1 MTNPFITSTARTD
14 YNIQRNELLR
24 QSYAA
29 FDLEYRYNENNSQKP
44 YTIFAASIVD
54 SLGNIKGKHES
65 DFANHPQP
73 EKELVNWIMSEILQY
88 RLTIGYN
95 TKGIRIKK
103 IDKKGN
109 ERYSGI
115 DSDLKII
122 DDVCKY
128 YNIPSIVGFDRR
140 GVPYIRGYD
149 YELRKISPFHFEKN
163 KFNYYYHIDL
173 YNIYNKKMVIGIYHS
188 KYRDRKLST
197 VSKALLGKGKLEG
210 LDGQIIQKLST
221 DKQLAYVIKDASLVM
236 DLSRHNNYEILDLM
250 NAISIITSIPFDRV
264 CHTEISS
271 WWTTI
276 LYDKINNG
284 ECKGPTLSIEERNK
298 KKPYKGGHVLDPV
311 IGYYNGQIVYV
322 LDVKSLYPTMMINN
336 NISFDT
342 VNCSCC
348 KDDPSASV
356 PQEIM
361 NLIND
366 DKKSPIKKYWICRYK
381 NYRGIIPRLLE
392 TFRNERFMQ
401 QSIGNQSMQLAL
413 KHLINGCYGL
423 FGTTFFKFADY
434 RVAELTTAFG
444 RHTLLY
450 MKHIAEQV
458 YGFEVIA
465 GDTDSIF
472 VTNVKNKDDINKFL
486 AECSVVLED
495 VEIEIS
501 AIYKKLLLLEKKH
514 YVGIN
519 VDETKDPDVK
529 GIEGKKSDRPIW
541 INNLQ
546 QEFVDD
552 IKNNR
557 NPTVKLRKA
566 YLDMERGQIPI
577 GNLAISTTL
586 RKDPSEYPEGD
597 AEYIVGKQLNAKA
610 GHTITYYKS
619 NIKGKA
625 HSDPAFLSIKQ
636 YLDMLR
642 SIFEKQVNLLG
653 YNYSKDVVGEKTLAD
668 YW

>member
-1 MTNPFITSTARTD
+1 MSSSYAISEKGFKPIC
-14 YNIQRNELLR
+14 QRNELLC
-24 QSYAA
+24 SPYAA
-29 FDLEYRYNENNSQKP
+29 IDSEYRVDNDVSSKSQKP
-44 YTIFAASIVD
+44 FTLFAVAIVD
-54 SLGNIKGKHES
+54 SLNNVNSKHELDFS
-65 DFANHPQP
+65 DSPHP
-73 EKELVNWIMSEILQY
+73 EKELVMWTMSQILKYQ
-88 RLTIGYN
+88 LTMGWYSKGVSLNNNGTYN
-95 TKGIRIKK
+95 GK
-103 IDKKGN
+103 
-109 ERYSGI
+109 
-115 DSDLKII
+115 DSDLKIL
-122 DDVCKY
+122 DDACRF
-128 YNIPSIVGFDRR
+128 YNIPSIIAFDKR
-140 GVPYIRGYD
+140 GIPYVRGYD
-149 YELRKISPFHFEKN
+149 YNLCNTDAYYANKNQFER
-163 KFNYYYHIDL
+163 YYHIDL
-173 YNIYNKKMVIGIYHS
+173 YNIYKKKIVKEIYKNRYKS
-188 KYRDRKLST
+188 QSLDSL
-197 VSKALLGKGKLEG
+197 SKAILKEGKFGE
-210 LDGQIIQKLST
+210 LDGKQIQLLS
-221 DKQLAYVIKDASLVM
+221 KERQLQYVIQDARLIM
-236 DLSRHNNYEILDLM
+236 KLAQYNNYEILDLM
-250 NAISIITSIPFDRV
+250 NAISTITNIPFDRV

-271 WWTTI
+271 WWMTI
-276 LYDKINNG
+276 LYDNINNG

-311 IGYYNGQIVYV
+311 IRYYNGQIVYV

-361 NLIND
+361 SLIND
-366 DKKSPIKKYWICRYK
+366 DKKSPIKKYWICRYG
-381 NYRGIIPRLLE
+381 NYQGIIPRLLE
-392 TFRNERFMQ
+392 TFRNKRFMQ
-401 QSIGNQSMQLAL
+401 QRIGNQSMQLAL

-423 FGTTFFKFADY
+423 FGSTFFEFADY

-450 MKHIAEQV
+450 MKHIAKQV

-486 AECSVVLED
+486 AECSVVLVD

-501 AIYKKLLLLEKKH
+501 TIYKKLLLLEKKH
-514 YVGIN
+514 YVGIH

-529 GIEGKKSDRPIW
+529 GIEGKKSDRPVW

-546 QEFVDD
+546 QGLVDD

-557 NPTVKLRKA
+557 NPTVRLRKA

-577 GNLAISTTL
+577 ENLAISTTL
-586 RKDPSEYPEGD
+586 RKDPSQYPEGD
-597 AEYIVGKQLNAKA
+597 AEYIVGKQLNAQA

-642 SIFEKQVNLLG
+642 STFEKQVNLLG

>member
-1 MTNPFITSTARTD
+1 MTNPFIISFTAKT
-14 YNIQRNELLR
+14 NFTIQRNELLR
-24 QSYAA
+24 QPYAA
-29 FDLEYRYNENNSQKP
+29 LDLEYRYDENNSQKP
-44 YTIFAASIVD
+44 YTIFAAAIVD
-54 SLGNIKGKHES
+54 SLGNIKAKHES
-65 DFANHPQP
+65 DFANHLQP
-73 EKELVNWIMSEILQY
+73 EQELVNWVMFEILQY
-88 RLTIGYN
+88 ELTIGWN
-95 TKGIRIKK
+95 TKGIRIKNV
-103 IDKKGN
+103 DKKGN
-109 ERYSGI
+109 EKYSGN
-115 DSDLKII
+115 DSDLKLI
-122 DDVCKY
+122 DNACRY
-128 YNIPSIVGFDRR
+128 YNIPSIIGFNRR
-140 GVPYIRGYD
+140 GVPYIRGYE
-149 YELRKISPFHFEKN
+149 YELQKISPYYSEKN
-163 KFNYYYHIDL
+163 KFSYYYHIDL
-173 YNIYNKKMVIGIYHS
+173 YNVYNKKIVIGIYHG
-188 KYRDRKLST
+188 KYPNRKLST
-197 VSKALLGKGKLEG
+197 VSKALLNKGKLED
-210 LDGQIIQKLST
+210 LDGKRIQQLPKY
-221 DKQLAYVIKDASLVM
+221 KQLEYVIKDALLVM
-236 DLSRHNNYEILDLM
+236 DLSRHDGYKILDLM
-250 NAISIITSIPFDRV
+250 NAISTITNIPFERV

-298 KKPYKGGHVLDPV
+298 KKKYKGGHVLDPV

-348 KDDPSASV
+348 KDDPAALV

-361 NLIND
+361 NLID
-366 DKKSPIKKYWICRYK
+366 DKKSPIKKYWICKYN
-381 NYRGIIPRLLE
+381 NYRGIIPRLFE

-401 QSIGNQSMQLAL
+401 QRIGNQSMQLAL

-423 FGTTFFKFADY
+423 FGTTFFEFADY

-472 VTNVKNKDDINKFL
+472 VTKVKNKDDINKFL

-495 VEIEIS
+495 VEIEMS
-501 AIYKKLLLLEKKH
+501 AIYNKLLLLEKKH

-519 VDETKDPDVK
+519 VDETKDADVK
-529 GIEGKKSDRPIW
+529 GMEGKKSDRPIW

-546 QEFVDD
+546 QGLVDD
-552 IKNNR
+552 IKNNK
-557 NPTVKLRKA
+557 NPTVRLRKA

-577 GNLAISTTL
+577 ENLAICTTL

-625 HSDPAFLSIKQ
+625 HSDPAFISIKQ

-642 SIFEKQVNLLG
+642 SVFEKQVNLLG
-653 YNYSKDVVGEKTLAD
+653 YKYSKDVVGEKTLAD
-668 YW
+668 Y